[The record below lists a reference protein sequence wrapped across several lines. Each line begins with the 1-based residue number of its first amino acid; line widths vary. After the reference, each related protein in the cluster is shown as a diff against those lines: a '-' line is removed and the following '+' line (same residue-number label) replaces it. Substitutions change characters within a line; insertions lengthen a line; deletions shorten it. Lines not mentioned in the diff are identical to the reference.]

1 MFRQK
6 IPIKIVEMG
15 SSSTLRGRADI
26 GMKAKPAKE
35 AKSTNHAKQ
44 KKPKQIKKTKFI
56 SLSVKLSCIIVAAL
70 VLCAALAVAITL
82 IQSNNFADSLITD
95 QVERA
100 LTGLKENF
108 SALAKECEV
117 KTTIL
122 SEDRTILSAIK
133 SERPDSIAQAL
144 KDISGSGLDFVLVA
158 DGSGKLVFS
167 SNGADNAGDAFY
179 TEKALKSPGVYG
191 NGTSGIAALFSVRVA
206 GYGVNAAG
214 YLIGGISYAQ
224 TELLDELKSVHGS
237 DFTIFAGDVRL
248 STTILQDG
256 ERVVGTQLDATVAD
270 IVLNGKKD
278 YNGSAKI
285 LGDPYRTAYAPI
297 LDNDGNAVG
306 VLFTGLPMKQIEQN
320 RLSVVLISIGIAAVF
335 IVIANIILLLYIS
348 RGVRKP
354 LNALTDGAKK
364 LAQGQTDFCLNIK
377 ANDEIRV
384 LSDAFMNAAGS
395 LKTML
400 NDANML
406 SQSAVEGKLSVRAD
420 LEKHQGDYR
429 KIIEGVNETLDA
441 VVGPMQEASA
451 VLEKMA
457 KGNLSARVTGEYKG
471 DHAIIKN
478 SLNNTL
484 DTIMGYI
491 SEISQIL
498 GQMAEGDLTVSITS
512 DYLGD
517 FAALKDSINHI
528 ASSLRDVLSE
538 IGLSADQVAAGTQ
551 QVSGGS
557 QAISQGATEQSA
569 SIEELTATITKIA
582 EQTKSNAVNANQA
595 NRISQEAK
603 EDAVRGNDQMK
614 ELQEAMRDIN
624 ESSANIGKI
633 IKVIDEIAFQTNIL
647 ALNAAVEA
655 ARAGIHGKGF
665 GVVAEEVRSLAI
677 KSADAAKETT
687 TLIEGSVKKTEA
699 GTRIADATAEA
710 LGNIVVSVEKTVE
723 LMREIA
729 EASNYQAT
737 AVSEVNRGIE
747 QMSQVVQT
755 NSATAEESA
764 AATEELSSQAEI
776 LKTMVD
782 RFQV

>member
-1 MFRQK
+1 
-6 IPIKIVEMG
+6 
-15 SSSTLRGRADI
+15 
-26 GMKAKPAKE
+26 MKAKQAKQAKPTKR
-35 AKSTNHAKQ
+35 AKS
-44 KKPKQIKKTKFI
+44 KKVKFLG
-56 SLSVKLSCIIVAAL
+56 LSFKLSCIIVAAL
-70 VLCAALAVAITL
+70 GLCAAMTVVITL
-82 IQSNNFADSLITD
+82 SQSNIFADSLITG

-100 LTGLKENF
+100 LTSMKEGFTN
-108 SALAKECEV
+108 LTKECEV
-117 KTTIL
+117 KTTTL
-122 SEDRTILSAIK
+122 SGDRTVISAIK
-133 SERPDSIAQAL
+133 SERPESIAQSL
-144 KDISGSGLDFVLVA
+144 KDISGTGLDFVLVA
-158 DGSGKLVFS
+158 DSSGKLVFS
-167 SNGADNAGDAFY
+167 SNGAENSSDAVYVENALSSA
-179 TEKALKSPGVYG
+179 GVYG
-191 NGTSGIAALFSVRVA
+191 DGTNGIAALFSVRVA
-206 GYGVNAAG
+206 GYGVDAAG
-214 YLIGGISYAQ
+214 YLIGGISYAKN
-224 TELLDELKSVHGS
+224 ELLDELKSVHGLE
-237 DFTIFAGDVRL
+237 FTIFAGDMPL

-256 ERVVGTQLDATVAD
+256 ERLVEAQLDTTIAD
-270 IVLNGKKD
+270 MVLNGKKE
-278 YNGSAKI
+278 YNGSTYI
-285 LGDPYRTAYAPI
+285 LGEPFKTAYAPI
-297 LDNDGNAVG
+297 FDRNENAVG
-306 VLFTGLPMKQIEQN
+306 VLFTGLPTKQIEQD
-320 RLSVVLISIGIAAVF
+320 RLSVVLTSVGAAAVF
-335 IVIANIILLLYIS
+335 IVIANTILLLYIS

-354 LNALTDGAKK
+354 LHALTDGAKK
-364 LAQGQTDFCLNIK
+364 LAQGQTDFSLNIK
-377 ANDEIRV
+377 TNDEIRV
-384 LSDAFMNAAGS
+384 LSDAFMSAADS

-400 NDANML
+400 TDANML

-429 KIIEGVNETLDA
+429 KIIEGVNDTLDA
-441 VVGPMQEASA
+441 VVGPVQEASA
-451 VLEKMA
+451 VLEEMA
-457 KGNLSARVTGEYKG
+457 KGNLSARVTGEYRG

-484 DTIMGYI
+484 DTITGYI

-498 GQMAEGDLTVSITS
+498 GQMAEGDLTVGITS
-512 DYLGD
+512 EYLGD

-557 QAISQGATEQSA
+557 QAISQGATEQAA
-569 SIEELTATITKIA
+569 SIEELTATITEIA

-595 NRISQEAK
+595 NRISEEAK
-603 EDAVRGNDQMK
+603 EDAVRGNDQMR

-624 ESSANIGKI
+624 ESSYNIGKI

-665 GVVAEEVRSLAI
+665 GVVAEEVRSLAV

-687 TLIEGSVKKTEA
+687 ALIESSEKKTEA
-699 GTRIADATAEA
+699 GTRIADETAEA

-729 EASNYQAT
+729 EASNNQAT

-755 NSATAEESA
+755 NSATAEEAA

-782 RFQV
+782 RFRVR

>member
-1 MFRQK
+1 
-6 IPIKIVEMG
+6 
-15 SSSTLRGRADI
+15 
-26 GMKAKPAKE
+26 
-35 AKSTNHAKQ
+35 
-44 KKPKQIKKTKFI
+44 
-56 SLSVKLSCIIVAAL
+56 
-70 VLCAALAVAITL
+70 
-82 IQSNNFADSLITD
+82 
-95 QVERA
+95 
-100 LTGLKENF
+100 
-108 SALAKECEV
+108 
-117 KTTIL
+117 
-122 SEDRTILSAIK
+122 
-133 SERPDSIAQAL
+133 
-144 KDISGSGLDFVLVA
+144 
-158 DGSGKLVFS
+158 
-167 SNGADNAGDAFY
+167 
-179 TEKALKSPGVYG
+179 
-191 NGTSGIAALFSVRVA
+191 
-206 GYGVNAAG
+206 
-214 YLIGGISYAQ
+214 LIGGISFAK
-224 TELLDELKSVHGS
+224 TELLDELKSVHGLE
-237 DFTIFAGDVRL
+237 FTVYAGDVGL

-256 ERVVGTQLDATVAD
+256 ERLVGTKLDAAIAD
-270 IVLNGKKD
+270 TVLNGKTE
-278 YNGSAKI
+278 YNGSTDI
-285 LGDPYRTAYAPI
+285 LGEPYKTAYSPI
-297 LDNDGNAVG
+297 LDRDGNAVG
-306 VLFTGLPMKQIEQN
+306 MLFTGLPMQQIEQD
-320 RLSVVLISIGIAAVF
+320 RLMVVLTSVGAAVAF
-335 IVIANIILLLYIS
+335 IVIANIIILLYIR

-364 LAQGQTDFCLNIK
+364 LALGQTDFSFNIK
-377 ANDEIRV
+377 TNDEIRV
-384 LSDAFMNAAGS
+384 LSDAFLSAADS
-395 LKTML
+395 LRAML
-400 NDANML
+400 SDANML

-429 KIIEGVNETLDA
+429 KIIEGVNDTLDA
-441 VVGPMQEASA
+441 VVGPVQEASA
-451 VLEKMA
+451 VLEEMA
-457 KGNLSARVTGEYKG
+457 KGNLSARVTGEYRG

-484 DTIMGYI
+484 NTIMGYI

-498 GQMAEGDLTVSITS
+498 GQMAEGDLTVGISS
-512 DYLGD
+512 QYLGD

-528 ASSLRDVLSE
+528 VSSLRDVLSE

-557 QAISQGATEQSA
+557 QAISQGATEQAA
-569 SIEELTATITKIA
+569 SIDELTATITKIA

-595 NRISQEAK
+595 NRISEEAK

-614 ELQEAMRDIN
+614 ELQEAIRDIN
-624 ESSANIGKI
+624 ESSYNIGKI

-729 EASNYQAT
+729 EASNNQAT

-755 NSATAEESA
+755 NSATAEEAA

-782 RFQV
+782 RFHVE